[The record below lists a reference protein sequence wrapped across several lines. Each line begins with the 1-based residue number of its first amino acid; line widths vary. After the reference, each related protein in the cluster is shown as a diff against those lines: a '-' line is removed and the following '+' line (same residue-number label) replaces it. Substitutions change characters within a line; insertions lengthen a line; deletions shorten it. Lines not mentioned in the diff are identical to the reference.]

1 MYLRWFILLLSMLV
15 STESTSGQI
24 AYPPV
29 TVPGTELRLMH
40 SDILGQDLELCIR
53 LPWTYNSLRDSM
65 YSVLYCLDANRAFPM
80 IANIATVQETPG
92 FGAQEK
98 IIVGVGYRT
107 TLLADWSAWRTRDL
121 TPTRDRE
128 VEQYWQKMLSQMTGK
143 PYAVISGG
151 ASRFLDCIQKDVIP
165 FVEQNYRATRTNRG
179 LSGYSYG
186 GLFALYALFHAPG
199 TFTRIFA
206 GSPSL
211 DWDDGTIFHDEE
223 AYAASHADLAVRLF
237 MTVGALEDST
247 TKKVMETMAGRLRTR
262 GYKSLRM
269 RTAVFEDETHAS
281 CMAAAISRALQVLYQ
296 PQAAE

>member
-98 IIVGVGYRT
+98 IIVGIGYRT
-107 TLLADWSAWRTRDL
+107 TQLADWSAWRTRDL
-121 TPTRDRE
+121 TPTRDPKEER
-128 VEQYWQKMLSQMTGK
+128 YWQKRLSQMRGTTT
-143 PYAVISGG
+143 AVESGG
-151 ASRFLDCIQKDVIP
+151 AARFLECIQKEVIP
-165 FVEQNYRATRTNRG
+165 FVESYYRVNRTDRG
-179 LSGYSYG
+179 LAGYSYG
-186 GLFALYALFHAPG
+186 GLFALYALLHSVG
-199 TFTRIFA
+199 TFTRVFA

-211 DWDDGTIFHDEE
+211 DWDSGVLFSHEE
-223 AYAASHADLAVRLF
+223 EYAASHADLAVHLF
-237 MTVGALEDST
+237 MTAGALEDST
-247 TKKVMETMAGRLRTR
+247 TKNDVTRICQRLQSR
-262 GYKSLRM
+262 GYRSLQVQ
-269 RTAVFEDETHAS
+269 TVVFDDETHTS
-281 CMAAAISRALQVLYQ
+281 CMAAAISRALRVLY
-296 PQAAE
+296 EREW